1 MIEIIKILFYV
12 CYAKLKNIMKI
23 KNLTIIGIIIAIFV
37 FIVSIYINFN
47 LVVNVRSYTDQ
58 NLNHVEEMKENQLRL
73 DVTLN
78 QWLDVKTGLSTRA
91 LQPIQTKTT
100 KLIQAMERHI
110 HLFEF
115 SLKDMNRVSLN
126 RHQKAIDELQSM
138 LIDLTTRLDELSLS
152 ISNEDVD
159 QASLVY
165 TNITNQVDAVKVR
178 YDEMNKVVVRD
189 LSLLINFAF
198 ALILFVLAILVFGMI
213 RFVYFQIP
221 YMVKSLTNLAD
232 KHYHQSLKRP
242 KPFFIEEKNIH
253 GYIDNLFEE
262 NRFIEDVRDV
272 LINQYLVE
280 DAMDQLFPLL
290 KERMGIDRIGLAFID
305 YTRDV
310 IIAEY
315 GVLDGGP
322 LILGPGFELPLKYTS
337 LSELVENN
345 QPRIS
350 NDLETTLQSRPNS
363 ASLKLLLQEGIQS
376 NLILPMT
383 MGKTVFGFLFLSS
396 RQKYHFTFKHQ
407 TLGEKIIYEIKG
419 LINRAYFTNIVFN
432 KITNGFSELVEKKD
446 NETGEHILRMVQY
459 SSLLARQLY
468 AKQLPD
474 YPITER
480 MIMEIE
486 RSASVHDIGKVG
498 IPDAILKKPGKLT
511 DDEWVIMRTHPTIG
525 ADIFKSIRNGLK
537 AFDPELYR
545 VSEEITRSHHER
557 WNGTGYPQGLKGH
570 EIPLVARIVTIAD
583 VFDAITSKRVYKDA
597 FDLDASFD
605 LLESMKGK
613 ELDPIL
619 VDIFLNS
626 REEIMNIYLKSIQ

>member
-1 MIEIIKILFYV
+1 
-12 CYAKLKNIMKI
+12 
-23 KNLTIIGIIIAIFV
+23 
-37 FIVSIYINFN
+37 
-47 LVVNVRSYTDQ
+47 
-58 NLNHVEEMKENQLRL
+58 
-73 DVTLN
+73 
-78 QWLDVKTGLSTRA
+78 
-91 LQPIQTKTT
+91 
-100 KLIQAMERHI
+100 
-110 HLFEF
+110 
-115 SLKDMNRVSLN
+115 
-126 RHQKAIDELQSM
+126 
-138 LIDLTTRLDELSLS
+138 
-152 ISNEDVD
+152 
-159 QASLVY
+159 
-165 TNITNQVDAVKVR
+165 
-178 YDEMNKVVVRD
+178 
-189 LSLLINFAF
+189 
-198 ALILFVLAILVFGMI
+198 
-213 RFVYFQIP
+213 
-221 YMVKSLTNLAD
+221 MV
-232 KHYHQSLKRP
+232 
-242 KPFFIEEKNIH
+242 
-253 GYIDNLFEE
+253 
-262 NRFIEDVRDV
+262 
-272 LINQYLVE
+272 
-280 DAMDQLFPLL
+280 
-290 KERMGIDRIGLAFID
+290 
-305 YTRDV
+305 
-310 IIAEY
+310 
-315 GVLDGGP
+315 
-322 LILGPGFELPLKYTS
+322 
-337 LSELVENN
+337 NN

-419 LINRAYFTNIVFN
+419 LINRAYFINIVFN

-570 EIPLVARIVTIAD
+570 EIPLGARIVTIAD
-583 VFDAITSKRVYKDA
+583 VFDAITSKRVCKDA

>member
-1 MIEIIKILFYV
+1 
-12 CYAKLKNIMKI
+12 MKI
-23 KNLTIIGIIIAIFV
+23 KTLTIIGIIIATFV
-37 FIVSIYINFN
+37 FVVSIYINFD
-47 LVVNVRSYTDQ
+47 LVVNVRYYTDQ
-58 NLNHVEEMKENQLRL
+58 NLNHVENLKESQLRL
-73 DVTLN
+73 DVSLN
-78 QWLDVKTGLSTRA
+78 QWLDVKNGLSTRSIE
-91 LQPIQTKTT
+91 PIQSQAAT
-100 KLIQAMERHI
+100 LIQAMKGQI
-110 HLFEF
+110 NQFDA
-115 SLKDMNRVSLN
+115 SLEDMNRVSLN
-126 RHQKAIDELQSM
+126 RHQTATNEIKSM
-138 LIDLTTRLDELSLS
+138 IIVLNTKLDELVTHL
-152 ISNEDVD
+152 SNEDVA
-159 QASLVY
+159 QSNAVY
-165 TNITNQVDAVKVR
+165 INITNQVNAIKIR
-178 YDEMNKVVVRD
+178 YDQMNRVVVTD
-189 LSLLINFAF
+189 LSLLINFTF
-198 ALILFVLAILVFGMI
+198 GLVLIVLAILIFGMV

-232 KHYHQSLKRP
+232 KHYHQSLKKP
-242 KPFFIEEKNIH
+242 KPFFIEEENIH

-262 NRFIEDVRDV
+262 NRFIEDIRDV

-290 KERMGIDRIGLAFID
+290 KDRMGIDRIGLAFID
-305 YTRDV
+305 YTRNV

-315 GVLDGGP
+315 GVLDGGS
-322 LILGPGFELPLKYTS
+322 LVLGPGFELPLSYTS

-345 QPRIS
+345 EPRIS
-350 NDLETTLQSRPNS
+350 NDLEASLQSRPNS

-396 RQKYHFTFKHQ
+396 FKKHHFTFKHQ
-407 TLGEKIIYEIKG
+407 TLGEKIVYEIKG

-446 NETGEHILRMVQY
+446 NETGDHILRMVQY
-459 SSLLARQLY
+459 STLLARKLY

-486 RSASVHDIGKVG
+486 RNASVHDIGKVG

-511 DDEWVIMRTHPTIG
+511 DDEWVIMRTHPSIG
-525 ADIFKSIRNGLK
+525 ADIFKSIRDGLK

-557 WNGTGYPQGLKGH
+557 WNGTGYPQGLKGQD
-570 EIPLVARIVTIAD
+570 IPLVARIVSIAD

-597 FDLDASFD
+597 FDLDASFA

-613 ELDPIL
+613 ELDPTL

-626 REEIMNIYLKSIQ
+626 REEVMNIYLKSIK

>member
-1 MIEIIKILFYV
+1 
-12 CYAKLKNIMKI
+12 MKI
-23 KNLTIIGIIIAIFV
+23 KTLTIISIIIASLIFV
-37 FIVSIYINFN
+37 VSIYINFD
-47 LVVNVRSYTDQ
+47 LVVNVRKYTEQ
-58 NLNHVEEMKENQLRL
+58 NLNHVEEMKFTQLRM
-73 DVTLN
+73 DVSLN
-78 QWLDVKTGLSTRA
+78 QWLDVKNKQSTRPIE
-91 LQPIQTKTT
+91 PIQDQANE
-100 KLIQAMERHI
+100 LIQTMERRTE
-110 HLFEF
+110 LFDD
-115 SLKDMNRVSLN
+115 SLREMNRVSIQ
-126 RHQKAIDELQSM
+126 RHKIAITELQAM
-138 LIDLTTRLDELSLS
+138 LSELRDKLDVLVTHITQENVAEVS
-152 ISNEDVD
+152 
-159 QASLVY
+159 QVY
-165 TNITNQVDAVKVR
+165 TEITDQVEAIKVR
-178 YDEMNKVVVRD
+178 YAKMNEIIVMD
-189 LSLLINFAF
+189 LSLLINIAFGFLIVVFAF
-198 ALILFVLAILVFGMI
+198 LIFGLV

-221 YMVKSLTNLAD
+221 YMVTSLTNIAD
-232 KHYHQSLKRP
+232 KHYHQALKQP

-253 GYIDNLFEE
+253 GYIDDLFEE

-305 YTRDV
+305 YTRNV

-315 GVLDGGP
+315 GVLSEAS
-322 LILGPGFELPLKYTS
+322 LILGPGFELPMSQTS
-337 LSELVENN
+337 LIEIVESKE
-345 QPRIS
+345 PRIT
-350 NDLETTLQSRPNS
+350 NDLEALLKQRPNS
-363 ASLKLLLQEGIQS
+363 ASLKLLHREGIQS

-396 RQKYHFTFKHQ
+396 RTKNHFTVKHQ
-407 TLGEKIIYEIKG
+407 TLGEKIVYEVKG

-459 SSLLARQLY
+459 STLLARKLY
-468 AKQLPD
+468 VKQLPE

-511 DDEWVIMRTHPTIG
+511 DEEWVIMRTHPSIG
-525 ADIFKSIRNGLK
+525 ADIFKSIRDGLK

-570 EIPLVARIVTIAD
+570 AIPLVARIVTIAD

-597 FDLDASFD
+597 FDLDASFE

-613 ELDPIL
+613 ELDPTL
-619 VDIFLNS
+619 VDIFLKC
-626 REEIMNIYLKSIQ
+626 REEVMNIYLKSTQ